1 MRTLVKIWKFLAR
14 LIGNCVLLSMCVSLV
29 MFIVIYFMDKDDV
42 KSDGSIS

>member
-1 MRTLVKIWKFLAR
+1 MRTLVKIWKVLAR
-14 LIGNCVLLSMCVSLV
+14 LIGNCVLLSMCASLV

>member
-14 LIGNCVLLSMCVSLV
+14 LIGNCVLLSMCASLV

>member
-14 LIGNCVLLSMCVSLV
+14 LIGNCVLLSMYASLI
-29 MFIVIYFMDKDDV
+29 MFIVIYFMDKDDT